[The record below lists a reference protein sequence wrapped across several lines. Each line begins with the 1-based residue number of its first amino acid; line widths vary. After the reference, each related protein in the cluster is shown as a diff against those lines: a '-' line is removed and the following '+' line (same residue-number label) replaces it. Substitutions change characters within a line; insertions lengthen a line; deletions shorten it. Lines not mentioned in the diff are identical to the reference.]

1 VGEVLVGVTC
11 RPRERSGTTPWQERV
26 GERDVVGSAC
36 GLGLRLPRGLRA
48 TSFGL
53 MLVHK
58 PAYEFRWGETCRI
71 TLLLRSETHRRVA
84 TGNTV
89 EPGTT

>member
-58 PAYEFRWGETCRI
+58 PAYEFRWGETVVGRSSYKLF
-71 TLLLRSETHRRVA
+71 LLFFWAS
-84 TGNTV
+84 GNLAYLLC
-89 EPGTT
+89 